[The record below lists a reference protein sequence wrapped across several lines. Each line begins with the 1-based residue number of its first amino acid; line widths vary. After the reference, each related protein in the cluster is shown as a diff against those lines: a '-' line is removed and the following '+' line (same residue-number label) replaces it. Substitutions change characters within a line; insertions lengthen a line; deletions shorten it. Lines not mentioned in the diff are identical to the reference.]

1 MVARFSRGERR
12 QWPKLGPPTYSTK
25 PPNSSLKAV
34 RTSSSSST
42 DSAKESV
49 LANAK
54 SRGCM
59 RTVQE
64 RDQLIAGALR
74 TQCEGDG
81 GESANGIEAKE
92 NIVMLRRMLV
102 GDGAT

>member
-12 QWPKLGPPTYSTK
+12 QWPKSGPPTYSTN

-42 DSAKESV
+42 DSARESV
-49 LANAK
+49 LDNAK
-54 SRGCM
+54 PCECM

-81 GESANGIEAKE
+81 RESTNSVQAEKD
-92 NIVMLRRMLV
+92 IVML
-102 GDGAT
+102 

>member
-12 QWPKLGPPTYSTK
+12 QWPWSGPPTYSTK

-54 SRGCM
+54 SCKCM

-64 RDQLIAGALR
+64 GNQLIASALR

-81 GESANGIEAKE
+81 GESTNSVQTEKDV
-92 NIVMLRRMLV
+92 VML
-102 GDGAT
+102 D